1 MKLEGDTSI
10 GDQVSDMSLGA
21 LKHGFLVPNVI
32 YWIP

>member
-21 LKHGFLVPNVI
+21 LKHGFLVPNVM
-32 YWIP
+32 YLIP